1 MMPIKDVLLCM
12 EKLDEIAEFLSD
24 DSAFTLDHEPMNHPQ
39 LDQILYAASRTK
51 YIENYHHGMTTGVAL
66 MHRKDKEAVIQSYLD
81 HGYRSFGITIYGGGA
96 HHDEIVRRKG
106 AFDTTVSAAKFLLQM
121 GARLDISLMMNRHFA
136 EDADEISRMI
146 DALDT
151 ENVWLVN
158 PIFTPHA
165 NMMAF
170 EPHRATLRTFETI
183 RNHLSHWHLS
193 EQDVMKAAQQNSVEA
208 AIDRLHV
215 TDLHQLWNVPQ
226 TELYL
231 SLHPDCK
238 LYVGNSGV
246 ETTCL
251 GDLRTLEAKE
261 TAAIIN
267 ALPGNREY
275 GAFFEERELPPIE
288 TVYSALETMPQNLVF
303 GDFESVLYR
312 VFADAGVPTTFIWNT
327 CSTVNKHA

>member
-1 MMPIKDVLLCM
+1 MMPIEDVLLCM

-24 DSAFTLDHEPMNHPQ
+24 APAFTLDHEPMNHPQ
-39 LDQILYAASRTK
+39 LDQILQAASRTK
-51 YIENYHHGMTTGVAL
+51 YIENYHHGMTTGIAL
-66 MHRKDKEAVIQSYLD
+66 MRRKDKEAVIQSYFD
-81 HGYRSFGITIYGGGA
+81 HGYRSFGITIHGGKA

-121 GARLDISLMMNRHFA
+121 GAQLNISLMMNRYFA

-146 DALDT
+146 DALGT
-151 ENVWLVN
+151 EAVRLVN

-183 RNHLSHWHLS
+183 RKNLLHWRLK
-193 EQDVMKAAQQNSVEA
+193 EQDVMQTAQQNSVEA
-208 AIDRLHV
+208 AIDRLHG
-215 TDLHQLWNVPQ
+215 TDLRQLWNAPQ
-226 TELYL
+226 AELYL

-238 LYVGNSGV
+238 LYVGNTGV
-246 ETTCL
+246 ETRCL

-261 TAAIIN
+261 TAAVIN

-275 GAFFEERELPPIE
+275 GAFYAEKDLPPAE
-288 TVYSALETMPQNLVF
+288 TVYEALKTMPQDLVF

-312 VFADAGVPTTFIWNT
+312 AFAEAGIPTTFIWDT
-327 CSTVNKHA
+327 